1 MTYLNFGWIVYLSL
15 SILVKSSTKK
25 SSVFKLEIILKNDN
39 FLESGVSGL
48 LKTFLDHNSPLYVQY
63 YITARCNLRC
73 QQCNV
78 IYANSDV
85 PEASTEKTVKAIE
98 NLGKIGTN
106 VILFTGCEPFVRSD
120 LPILVKK
127 AIENGMHPRIQTN
140 GLASVKALEECVES
154 GVRDIS
160 ISLDSLVEPEQ
171 DFLNGEFENSWETAI
186 NTISNVT
193 NIFPKDSFCALGC
206 VFSPK
211 NFQNVRNVIRFA
223 DQIGWWVSLVPA
235 HSTSPTEPRSFS
247 TFDRAMLFDK
257 GNIDSAL
264 KELDLIIAMK
274 KNGSNVYDSY
284 EYLENVKLFIQQKPI
299 KWRRKNENVCDSPNL
314 YFAVLPDA
322 SLAPCCDW
330 RLSEMIDVS
339 NFDFPEKYKS
349 KSVSKVV
356 LPLVKSC
363 SGCMYGSYP
372 EISISARFISAALER
387 FTEFVSGT
395 RPSIEPKTTKELKMI
410 IEKISTSGS

>member
-1 MTYLNFGWIVYLSL
+1 
-15 SILVKSSTKK
+15 
-25 SSVFKLEIILKNDN
+25 
-39 FLESGVSGL
+39 
-48 LKTFLDHNSPLYVQY
+48 
-63 YITARCNLRC
+63 
-73 QQCNV
+73 
-78 IYANSDV
+78 
-85 PEASTEKTVKAIE
+85 
-98 NLGKIGTN
+98 
-106 VILFTGCEPFVRSD
+106 
-120 LPILVKK
+120 
-127 AIENGMHPRIQTN
+127 
-140 GLASVKALEECVES
+140 
-154 GVRDIS
+154 
-160 ISLDSLVEPEQ
+160 
-171 DFLNGEFENSWETAI
+171 
-186 NTISNVT
+186 
-193 NIFPKDSFCALGC
+193 
-206 VFSPK
+206 
-211 NFQNVRNVIRFA
+211 
-223 DQIGWWVSLVPA
+223 
-235 HSTSPTEPRSFS
+235 
-247 TFDRAMLFDK
+247 MLFDK